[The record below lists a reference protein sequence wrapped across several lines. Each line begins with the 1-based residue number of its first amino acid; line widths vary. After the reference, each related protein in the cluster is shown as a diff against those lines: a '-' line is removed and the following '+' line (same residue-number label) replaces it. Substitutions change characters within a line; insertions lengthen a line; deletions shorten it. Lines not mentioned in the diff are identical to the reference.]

1 MSEENSQNQKSIL
14 IDDLLATETVI
25 EEIWR
30 YHPDNPNRKD
40 IVKEYK
46 ILNQILSDIKDK
58 LSKIS
63 ESE

>member
-58 LSKIS
+58 LSQIS

>member
-58 LSKIS
+58 LSQIL